1 MKKKLIVLAGPCVIE
16 NEAITMKIAESLKKI
31 GSELNVDFYFKA
43 SFDKANRTS
52 IESFRGPGMK
62 LGLKILQTVKDV
74 YDLKI
79 VTDIHEPYQAEPV
92 AEVADIIQI
101 PAFLCRQTDLLI
113 AAAKTGKCVN
123 VKKAQFLAP
132 WDMKNV
138 VHKLEESGNKN
149 IMLCERGTSFG
160 YNTLVVDMTSIVEMK
175 KNGYPIIFDG
185 THSVQKPGGNGNS
198 TSGNREY
205 VPCLVKAAVAAGAD
219 GVFLETHPNPDNA
232 LSDGANMIPLTW
244 LPDLLKQCIAIRECV
259 E

>member
-1 MKKKLIVLAGPCVIE
+1 MQKKLIVIAGPCVIE
-16 NEAITMKIAESLKKI
+16 NEEITMKIAESLKKI
-31 GSELNVDFYFKA
+31 SSRLDIDFYFKA

-62 LGLKILQTVKDV
+62 QGLKILQAVKDA
-74 YDLKI
+74 YNLKI
-79 VTDIHEPYQAEPV
+79 VTDIHEPYQAEAV

-101 PAFLCRQTDLLI
+101 PAFLCRQTDLLV
-113 AAAKTGKCVN
+113 ASAKTGKCIN

-138 VHKLEESGNKN
+138 VHKLEEFGNKN

-160 YNTLVVDMTSIVEMK
+160 YNTLVVDMTSIFEMK
-175 KNGYPIIFDG
+175 KNGYPVIFDG
-185 THSVQKPGGNGNS
+185 THSVQKPGGNGGS

-205 VPCLVKAAVAAGAD
+205 VPYLVKAAVAAGAD
-219 GVFLETHPNPDNA
+219 GVFLETHPDPDNA

-244 LPDLLKQCIAIRECV
+244 VPDLLEQCIAIRKCV
-259 E
+259 G